1 MFVFQNMTLLGYML
15 VCSFTPG
22 PGNILALNATSSYG
36 WKKSLRLVCG
46 ICAGYALVQLLCTIA
61 LYELNTSFHTA
72 LEVLKYVG
80 GIYMIWL
87 AIHMMRSKPDTA
99 CDDKQ
104 PTFREGML
112 LQLVNVKIY
121 FYIMTLLS
129 VYFIPSLSTK
139 GELALAGAVAVGIGS
154 AASVI
159 WALLGAGLQ
168 ELYQKHYRLINL
180 VLGFFLIYCAW
191 TMIRG

>member
-1 MFVFQNMTLLGYML
+1 MLVFQNVTLIGYML

-22 PGNILALNATSSYG
+22 PGNILALNTTSRYG
-36 WKKSLRLVCG
+36 WKKSLPLVLG

-61 LYELNTSFHTA
+61 LYELQSVFSA
-72 LEVLKYVG
+72 ILEILKYVG

-87 AIHMMRSKPDTA
+87 AIHMMRSKAEAP

-129 VYFIPSLSTK
+129 VYFIPHLHTASGLI
-139 GELALAGAVAVGIGS
+139 LAGVVAVGIGS
-154 AASVI
+154 TASVI
-159 WALLGAGLQ
+159 WAVLGAGLQ
-168 ELYQKHYRLINL
+168 ELYQKYYRCINL

-191 TMIRG
+191 TMMRG